1 MASHSRRPCFS
12 YCKYV
17 VFKLGTVGEK
27 VYREVVYRDVVYR
40 EVVYREVVY
49 REVVYR
55 EVVYREVVYRE
66 VVYREVVYR
75 EVVYNTI
82 HIFHIISRIHS
93 FWQALHFEVSR
104 GLC

>member
-66 VVYREVVYR
+66 VVY
-75 EVVYNTI
+75 NTI